1 MSDVRELMK
10 EAELVMI
17 RPLGLSAKL
26 GAGPAPGT
34 RATFENQ
41 FDVKTGFVRNGDT
54 GFTVMF
60 LVDCKSKRTPSERP
74 FARFTYHVA
83 IQYQTQRH
91 WADELLVQFAQTNAA
106 VHAWP
111 YARQFIH
118 SSSTQLGLSPVLL
131 PALRVGQPREG
142 AKAVTF
148 APDKVEG

>member
-26 GAGPAPGT
+26 GAGPAPGA
-34 RATFENQ
+34 RAAFENQ
-41 FDVKTGFVRNGDT
+41 FDVKTGFVRTGET

-60 LVDCKSKRTPSERP
+60 LVDCKSKRTSTERP

-83 IQYQTQRH
+83 IQYQAKRH
-91 WADELLVQFAQTNAA
+91 WADEFIVQFAQTNAA

-131 PALRVGQPREG
+131 PALRVGQPKPG
-142 AKAVTF
+142 TKSVTF
-148 APDKVEG
+148 TPEKAES